1 MLGTPPPTPAGKST
15 KQRQRADAI
24 ANGVFFKLGSSTLF
38 TSWQLRQWSLYEDGN
53 LCYYTMEDQNPT
65 LKGKYVV
72 LAAEVQDGA
81 PGNIVK
87 AVKKDRTGAEVALAL
102 TLPSDGAR
110 VLNVVFDTAGNATKF
125 LLAISD
131 LPGSKSG
138 NARAFSEG
146 KGWST
151 PPAPTPVPAP
161 APAPT
166 PALVSAPAPVHTPAS
181 FVAEKSSVAGAAA
194 AAEPSPPYVESEET
208 AIPTASL
215 GRVASVLWVLFVV
228 YVALRPSPILV
239 FFFSIATGGLVLL
252 LRWAGP
258 ATLASSKKVKS
269 E

>member
-15 KQRQRADAI
+15 KQRQRSDALASGI
-24 ANGVFFKLGSSTLF
+24 FVKLGSSTF
-38 TSWQLRQWSLYEDGN
+38 ITSWQQRQWSLYDDGT
-53 LCYYTMEDQNPT
+53 LCYYTLEDQNPT

-72 LAAEVQDGA
+72 LGAEVQDGA

-87 AVKKDRTGAEVALAL
+87 AIKKDRTGLEVALAL
-102 TLPSDGAR
+102 TLPSDGGR
-110 VLNVVFDTAGNATKF
+110 VLNVVFDTADNATKL
-125 LLAISD
+125 LLAISN

-151 PPAPTPVPAP
+151 APAPTPAPTPAPAP

-166 PALVSAPAPVHTPAS
+166 PASVVDEKVPVP
-181 FVAEKSSVAGAAA
+181 VVAAA
-194 AAEPSPPYVESEET
+194 ASEPSPVESE
-208 AIPTASL
+208 AVNATASL

-228 YVALRPSPILV
+228 YVALRPSPMIV
-239 FFFSIATGGLVLL
+239 FFFSIATGALVLL

-258 ATLASSKKVKS
+258 ASLAHKVKS